1 MIVTSVAED
10 DLGHGVALA
19 LQDAVQGG
27 SPDAAARIV
36 ISALRNTSYNL
47 SQLLDECA
55 SAKDEALRQIG
66 TSDQIL
72 GAWRRI
78 DHIVAVALRQRINN
92 TRLS

>member
-55 SAKDEALRQIG
+55 SAKDESLRQIG
-66 TSDQIL
+66 LPIKYLEHGAELTTSLQ
-72 GAWRRI
+72 WC
-78 DHIVAVALRQRINN
+78 VANGLIIRA
-92 TRLS
+92 